1 LQFASEEKAMTS
13 SIRSLVMLAALLA
26 VVGASP
32 SLAQDYPTR
41 PVTLIA
47 PWAAGGAVDT
57 VARIVAPKLTERLGK
72 PVVVENRPGGGSTI
86 GTAAGAKAPPDG
98 HTLGIPGSGSMAI
111 SPAMYKSLPY
121 DPVKDIVPIALIGRV
136 PFVLIVNPTLPV
148 GSVPELVRY
157 ARDKRI
163 NYGSGGVGS
172 PHHLYAEVFK
182 GMTGIEMTHVPYKGS
197 ADAIKDV
204 VAGHIQ
210 ILFSDPAPS
219 VPLIRSGTVR
229 PLGVTTLARW
239 AVAPDIPTLDQAGVP
254 GFDVAGWFMVAG
266 PAGIP
271 RPIVERLHAE
281 LKAIMGLP
289 DVQELV
295 GRTGVVPVVSPSLED
310 LQKFVAA
317 EQDRWGKVVRQAG
330 LAGTL

>member
-1 LQFASEEKAMTS
+1 MQTTV
-13 SIRSLVMLAALLA
+13 RGLVIATALFVLVPLA
-26 VVGASP
+26 GAQS
-32 SLAQDYPTR
+32 QDYPTR

-57 VARIVAPKLTERLGK
+57 VARIVAPKLSERLGK

-86 GTAAGAKAPPDG
+86 GTAAGAKAAPDG

-136 PFVLIVNPTLPV
+136 PFVLIVNPKLPIK
-148 GSVPELVRY
+148 SIPELVAY
-157 ARDKRI
+157 AKANKI
-163 NYGSGGVGS
+163 NYGSGGAGS

-182 GMTGIEMTHVPYKGS
+182 GMTGIQMTHIPYKGS

-239 AVAPDIPTLDQAGVP
+239 SVAPEIPPLNEVGVA
-254 GFDVAGWFMVAG
+254 GFDVAGWFMVATS
-266 PAGIP
+266 AGTP
-271 RPIVERLHAE
+271 KPIVGRLHAE
-281 LKAIMGLP
+281 LKTIMGLP
-289 DVQELV
+289 DVQQLV
-295 GRTGVVPVVSPSLED
+295 GRTGVVPVVSPPLDE
-310 LQKFVAA
+310 LNKFVAS
-317 EQDRWGKVVRQAG
+317 EKERWGKVVRQAG
-330 LAGTL
+330 LGGTL

>member
-1 LQFASEEKAMTS
+1 
-13 SIRSLVMLAALLA
+13 MLAALLA
-26 VVGASP
+26 VVQASP
-32 SLAQDYPTR
+32 SPAQDYPTR

-57 VARIVAPKLTERLGK
+57 VARIVAPRLAERLGK

-86 GTAAGAKAPPDG
+86 GTAVGAKAPPDG

-121 DPVKDIVPIALIGRV
+121 DPVKDIVPIALIARV
-136 PFVLIVNPTLPV
+136 PFVLIINPSLPV
-148 GSVPELVRY
+148 RSVPELVKY
-157 ARDKRI
+157 AKDKSI
-163 NYGSGGVGS
+163 HYGSGGVGS

-229 PLGVTTLARW
+229 ALGVTTRARW
-239 AVAPDIPTLDQAGVP
+239 AVAPDIPALDEAGVP
-254 GFDVAGWFMVAG
+254 GFDVAGWFMMAG
-266 PAGIP
+266 SAGTP
-271 RPIVERLHAE
+271 RPIVDRLHAE
-281 LKAIMGLP
+281 FKAIMGLP

-295 GRTGVVPVVSPSLED
+295 GRTGVVPVVSPSLDE
-310 LQKFVAA
+310 LQKFVVT
-317 EQDRWGKVVRQAG
+317 EKDRWGKVVRQAG

>member
-1 LQFASEEKAMTS
+1 MTL
-13 SIRSLVMLAALLA
+13 SIRGLVMLAALLA
-26 VVGASP
+26 VVQASP
-32 SLAQDYPTR
+32 SPAQDYPTR

-57 VARIVAPKLTERLGK
+57 VARIVAPRLAERLGK

-86 GTAAGAKAPPDG
+86 GTAVGAKAPPDG

-121 DPVKDIVPIALIGRV
+121 DPVKDIVPIALIARV
-136 PFVLIVNPTLPV
+136 PFVLIIDPSLPV
-148 GSVPELVRY
+148 RSVPELVKY
-157 ARDKRI
+157 AKDKSI
-163 NYGSGGVGS
+163 HYGSGGVGS

-239 AVAPDIPTLDQAGVP
+239 AVAPDIPALDEAGVP
-254 GFDVAGWFMVAG
+254 GFDVAGWFMMAG
-266 PAGIP
+266 SAGTP
-271 RPIVERLHAE
+271 RPIVDRLHAE
-281 LKAIMGLP
+281 FKAIMGLP

-295 GRTGVVPVVSPSLED
+295 GRTGVVPVVSPSLDE
-310 LQKFVAA
+310 LQKFVVT
-317 EQDRWGKVVRQAG
+317 EKDRWGKVVRQAG